1 MHEALQAVAPQDL
14 LGTGHHLL
22 PQSGEFFSLLGPSG
36 CGKTSDTAVA
46 VAATAL
52 AEDLSLVELNPVVA
66 HRRGVT
72 VVDAVIRLSQSALAP
87 PGRRRAGAA
96 SARN

>member
-1 MHEALQAVAPQDL
+1 GAPLLGGGRGRPAVDLEAL
-14 LGTGHHLL
+14 
-22 PQSGEFFSLLGPSG
+22 
-36 CGKTSDTAVA
+36 CDTAVA

-87 PGRRRAGAA
+87 PGRRRAGGA
-96 SARN
+96 SAQN